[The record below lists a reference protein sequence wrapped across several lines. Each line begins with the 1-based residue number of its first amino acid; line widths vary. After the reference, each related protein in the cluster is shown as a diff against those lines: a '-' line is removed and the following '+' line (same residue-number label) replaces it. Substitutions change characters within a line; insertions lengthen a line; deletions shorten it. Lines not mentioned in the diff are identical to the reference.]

1 MNSHE
6 SLRRVRRKRKRTRK
20 LSDNREL
27 MASVIVIVVCGL
39 LLIALLTY
47 VLSTRACH
55 APKFF
60 Q

>member
-1 MNSHE
+1 M
-6 SLRRVRRKRKRTRK
+6 RRKRKRTRK